1 MRLTGK
7 LCKRDDLFMMRK
19 LLYNFQQWMQ
29 GRYGYDELSRF
40 LALLSIVFLVLSFI
54 RPLWFMYFLALACL
68 GWVVFRC
75 YSKNITKRIIER
87 ENFLKITEKPRKF
100 FSLQKMK
107 WKDRKIYKYF
117 KCSSCG
123 ANLRVPK
130 GKGKI
135 EITCPKCH
143 KSEIKQS

>member
-1 MRLTGK
+1 MIKKWL
-7 LCKRDDLFMMRK
+7 M
-19 LLYNFQQWMQ
+19 NFQKWMQ
-29 GRYGYDELSRF
+29 GRYGYDELSKF
-40 LALLSIVFLVLSFI
+40 LMTLSIIFMFLSFI
-54 RPLWFMYFLALACL
+54 RIFWFMYFLALACL
-68 GWVVFRC
+68 VWVVFRC

-87 ENFLKITEKPRKF
+87 EKFLKITEKPRKF

-107 WKDRKIYKYF
+107 WKDRKTFKYF
-117 KCSSCG
+117 KCSGCG

-143 KSEIKQS
+143 RSEIKQS